1 MRKMLMAAAAAG
13 LLALGAPAFGQNSP
27 AGTSEGQDVPVYDES
42 GAQTGTEHVEDNQVD
57 CGDGADALVD
67 TTQGIQ
73 VRGEQEGSGGALV
86 VCNEGGNDAPVQGR
100 VIAAG
105 GTEGGW
111 VAIDGDEDNAEQ
123 GQGWARVDV
132 GAEPSVTCGDV
143 EAGET
148 DSADSTGAQE
158 NCG

>member
-27 AGTSEGQDVPVYDES
+27 AGTSEGQDVTDPTS
-42 GAQTGTEHVEDNQVD
+42 GQTSHVEDNQVD
-57 CGDGADALVD
+57 CGDGASALVD

-73 VRGEQEGSGGALV
+73 VRGEGGPEGGAVV

-105 GTEGGW
+105 GTSGGW
-111 VAIDGDEDNAEQ
+111 VAIDGDADNQPEQ
-123 GQGWARVDV
+123 AQGWARVDV
-132 GAEPSVTCGDV
+132 GAAPGITCGDV
-143 EAGET
+143 ASGQT